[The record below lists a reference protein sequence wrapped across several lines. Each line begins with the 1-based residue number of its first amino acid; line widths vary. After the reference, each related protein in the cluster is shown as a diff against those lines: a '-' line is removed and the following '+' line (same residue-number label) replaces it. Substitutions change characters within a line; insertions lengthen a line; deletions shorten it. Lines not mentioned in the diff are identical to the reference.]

1 MKLIVVPDIE
11 HKMANTLYKNSQMR
25 DDLLNLDKTITDK
38 TDELYELRKQNLKIE
53 NKYLQESN

>member
-1 MKLIVVPDIE
+1 
-11 HKMANTLYKNSQMR
+11 MR

-38 TDELYELRKQNLKIE
+38 TDELYELKKQNLKIE

>member
-1 MKLIVVPDIE
+1 
-11 HKMANTLYKNSQMR
+11 MR
-25 DDLLNLDKTITDK
+25 DDLLNLDKTITDT